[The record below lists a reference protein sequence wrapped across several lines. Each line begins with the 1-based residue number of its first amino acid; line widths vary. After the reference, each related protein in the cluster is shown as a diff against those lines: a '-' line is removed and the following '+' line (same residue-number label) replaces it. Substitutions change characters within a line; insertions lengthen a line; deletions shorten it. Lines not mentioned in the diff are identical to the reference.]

1 MRLVDQF
8 PFYAELSGPVHTRQ
22 LRNKAELPAPDEV
35 VIDETWAV
43 VLGSNDPPIRTAKQD
58 LTSFLEVSMGVR
70 LAPLARGP
78 VIRLEVDRALTGG
91 PEAHR
96 IEVGSE
102 HVEVRG
108 ASPAGVLHGV
118 FFVEDIMRS
127 RRAPFLPKGIL
138 SRAAMFERR
147 IHRSCMS
154 PFLVEEL
161 TGQTGPPMDV
171 EGFGQPIDY
180 TGWQHTD
187 AGPDAFYHDNILAR
201 LAHHGANGIWL
212 RGALCRYA
220 KASSFPEFG
229 ERADEVVA
237 QLNRLCNRAARY
249 GIRVYV
255 YFNEPLGFPSK
266 HEFWQHH
273 ADCKGSYCAGFD
285 RYCMCTSVQAVKD
298 FLRDG
303 MAWLF
308 SHVPDLGG
316 VILITASEF
325 PTHCYC
331 HIPTAGGVDKAK
343 LVEQGILCPR
353 CAEREPQEI
362 IGEIVTLIRDGIRS
376 ASPAADVIAW
386 NWSWAAYEEDPQAG
400 ILERLPD
407 DVIVMGDFE
416 RGIMSSACGFEYLS
430 DEYSLK
436 IVGPSDR
443 FRKMAEFL
451 KARGRKVYAKL
462 QIGTTHELASVP
474 YLPVMQRIAAKYA
487 ALKPAGVEGMMT
499 CWNFGNMPSLATELA
514 GMMSWAPQP
523 GPDQAVEELAARH
536 FGVAAAAQVVEG
548 WRLLSEAME
557 DFPGSIPVLYNYPA
571 NRGPAFPFV
580 LERIGRG
587 FPASWLLERDI
598 DADDPSGWAVPFGPE
613 HALKCL
619 RSLCEKWEKG
629 VDVLEAALL
638 LAEGA
643 DRAELEREVGVARMC
658 LIQFRSAANVT
669 DFLLTRKRWY
679 EATDVAEREALKRRM
694 LEIMEDERRN
704 CEAALPLVDAD
715 PRLGFH
721 GEAYGYM
728 YNREL
733 IERKLARLEDTRK
746 QLIATD

>member
-8 PFYAELSGPVHTRQ
+8 PFYAELSGPVHTRW
-22 LRNKAELPAPDEV
+22 LRNDAETPSPDEV
-35 VIDETWAV
+35 VIDDSWAV
-43 VLGSNDPPIRTAKQD
+43 AACGGEAQLEVAKEDLG
-58 LTSFLEVSMGVR
+58 SFLEAAMGVK
-70 LAPLARGP
+70 LAPRASGP
-78 VIRLEVDRALTGG
+78 VIRLRTDDAVRGG

-96 IEVGSE
+96 VEASDDCIEV
-102 HVEVRG
+102 VG

-118 FFVEDIMRS
+118 FLLEDIMRR
-127 RRAPFLPKGIL
+127 RRAPFVPKGIL
-138 SRAAMFERR
+138 ARAALFERR

-154 PFLVEEL
+154 PFYVEEL

-187 AGPDAFYHDNILAR
+187 AGPDTFYHDNILAR

-220 KASSFPEFG
+220 KAAAFPEFG
-229 ERADEVVA
+229 ERADEIAA
-237 QLNRLCNRAARY
+237 QLNRLCRRAARY

-255 YFNEPLGFPSK
+255 YFNEPLGFPSR
-266 HEFWQHH
+266 HDFWQRH
-273 ADCKGSYCAGFD
+273 ADCRGSYTAGFD

-298 FLRDG
+298 FLREG

-331 HIPTAGGVDKAK
+331 HVPTVGGRPREE
-343 LVEQGILCPR
+343 LVRQGVLCPR
-353 CAEREPQEI
+353 CAEREPQEV
-362 IGEIVTLIRDGIRS
+362 IGEVITLIRDGIRS
-376 ASPAADVIAW
+376 ASPEADVIAW
-386 NWSWAAYEEDPQAG
+386 NWSWAAYEEDPQIG
-400 ILERLPD
+400 ILERLPE

-443 FRKMAEFL
+443 FRKMAAFL
-451 KARGRKVYAKL
+451 KGRGRKVYAKL
-462 QIGTTHELASVP
+462 QIGTTHELATVP
-474 YLPVMQRIAAKYA
+474 YLPVLQRIAAKYA
-487 ALKPAGVEGMMT
+487 ALQPAGVEGMMT

-514 GMMSWAPQP
+514 GMMSWNPQP
-523 GPDQAVEELAARH
+523 RPEEAVAELAAMH
-536 FGVAAAAQVVEG
+536 FGAAAAPKVVEG
-548 WRLLSEAME
+548 WRLLSEAIE

-587 FPASWLLERDI
+587 FPASWLLERNI

-613 HALKCL
+613 HALTCL
-619 RSLCEKWEKG
+619 RSLCEKWQKG
-629 VDVLEAALL
+629 VEVLEAAVS
-638 LAEGA
+638 LAEGP
-643 DRAELEREVGVARMC
+643 DKAELVREVGVARMC

-669 DFLLTRKRWY
+669 DFLLTRNRWY
-679 EATDVAEREALKRRM
+679 EAADPEEKEALRQRLLK
-694 LEIMEDERRN
+694 IIDEERQN

-728 YNREL
+728 YSREL
-733 IERKLARLEDTRK
+733 IEKKLARLQQTRDR
-746 QLIATD
+746 LAAAE

>member
-8 PFYAELSGPVHTRQ
+8 PFYAELSGPVHTRR
-22 LRNKAELPAPDEV
+22 LRNEAELPASGEV
-35 VIDETWAV
+35 VIDESWAV
-43 VLGSNDPPIRTAKQD
+43 VADSDEPPLSTAEQD
-58 LTSFLEVSMGVR
+58 LTSFLEIAMGVK
-70 LAPLARGP
+70 LAAVATGP
-78 VIRLEVDRALTGG
+78 VIRLRVNGALSGG
-91 PEAHR
+91 PEDHC
-96 IEVGSE
+96 IEVASD
-102 HVEVRG
+102 HVEVTG
-108 ASPAGVLHGV
+108 ASPAGVLRSV
-118 FFVEDIMRS
+118 FFIEDIMRR
-127 RRAPFLPKGIL
+127 RRAPFLPRGSL
-138 SRAAMFERR
+138 TRTALFERR

-161 TGQTGPPMDV
+161 TGQTGPPMDI
-171 EGFGQPIDY
+171 EGFGRPIDY
-180 TGWQHTD
+180 SGWQHTD

-220 KASSFPEFG
+220 KVSSFAEFG
-229 ERADEVVA
+229 ERADEVAA
-237 QLNRLCNRAARY
+237 QLNRLCDRAARY

-255 YFNEPLGFPSK
+255 YFNEPLGFPAK
-266 HEFWQHH
+266 HEFWQRHP
-273 ADCKGSYCAGFD
+273 DCKGSYCAGFD

-298 FLRDG
+298 FLREG

-308 SHVPDLGG
+308 SRVPSLGG

-331 HIPTAGGVDKAK
+331 HVPTVSGIDKAR
-343 LVEQGILCPR
+343 LVEQGILCAR

-362 IGEIVTLIRDGIRS
+362 IGEIITLIRDGIRS
-376 ASPAADVIAW
+376 VSAEADVIAW
-386 NWSWAAYEEDPQAG
+386 NWSWAAYEEDPQTG
-400 ILERLPD
+400 ILDRLPQ

-514 GMMSWAPQP
+514 GTMCWAPQP
-523 GPDQAVEELAARH
+523 QPDEAVAQIATMH
-536 FGVAAAAQVVEG
+536 FGAAAAHQVVEG
-548 WRLLSEAME
+548 WRLLSEAIE
-557 DFPGSIPVLYNYPA
+557 DFPGSIPVLYNYPG

-598 DADDPSGWAVPFGPE
+598 DADDPSGWAVPFGAE

-629 VDVLEAALL
+629 VAALEAAVP
-638 LAEGA
+638 LAAGA

-669 DFLLTRKRWY
+669 DFLLTRNRWY
-679 EATDVAEREALKRRM
+679 ETSDVGEKETLKRRM
-694 LEIMEDERRN
+694 LEIIEDEREN

-715 PRLGFH
+715 SRLGFH

-733 IERKLARLEDTRK
+733 IEKKLARLEETRR
-746 QLIATD
+746 QLLAAN